1 MSKKLKYKDLLYFF
15 KVGKQ
20 VDWHDD
26 YEREEWVDKPAP
38 LTITGMSEIDWMI
51 GKDTERCGFVK
62 YTCSDPNCRACTDE
76 TLVLKGH
83 HKVIKLNGLDPF
95 GKVIFKETKKRTIIN
110 IEDQPVFKEYSDV
123 S

>member
-1 MSKKLKYKDLLYFF
+1 MSHLNL
-15 KVGKQ
+15 KQ
-20 VDWHDD
+20 VEKCYQDDRKLDWHDN
-26 YEREEWVDKPAP
+26 YEREVWKDRPGP
-38 LTITGMSEIDWMI
+38 LTVTGVSEIDWMT
-51 GKDTERCGFVK
+51 GKDTERCGFIK

-110 IEDQPVFKEYSDV
+110 IEDQPVFKEYTDV